1 MWSQFPRVLAICIA
15 SVALAA
21 CGDGGGSGGR
31 LAPPANLSYTSPVQ
45 AMAEEALVPLMPAV
59 TGSVAS
65 YSVSPALPAGLTIN
79 PVTGVI
85 SGTPAAASAATSFTI
100 TASNSA
106 GSTSF
111 LWQLTV
117 LPPPPVTANAGTPQ
131 SVSAGSFVTL
141 DGSASRTRVG
151 GSLAYKWELTS
162 MPSGSVAAL
171 ASPSS
176 VKPIFLA
183 DLLGTYTASL
193 TVSDGAYRSTA
204 SSVTVTVTAP
214 EPRVPPPTAADSM
227 PVSEC
232 QQITKP
238 GNYVLTRD
246 LSDSSKPDWRYE
258 CIAIHDTNNVVLDC
272 GNHMLSGGI
281 PDGQLRP
288 TVLGIRN
295 VQGFSVIKCRLHIEW
310 IQVVDSANGRFT
322 DNTFTNVERDVH
334 QAHLV
339 FDRDRDM
346 LVAHNTFTGVS
357 VSQNFGDS
365 MTVSNN
371 RFALEPGVTYITW
384 FIDSHYATRT
394 RILANVMDG
403 GWHGPQTSWY
413 GADNGVL
420 LGDATDALVQNNTI
434 ANVFGAAI
442 EWTGTL
448 RSSTIAANYIVNA
461 GGGGF
466 GAWYWNSSAGSRFQ
480 QNIVDDTPLMFSFYR
495 IYGLRAA
502 GDECPHC
509 IPPGTW
515 PADTAVMFR
524 DNVFD
529 GNVLRN
535 VKPGAVAAGWLPVFD
550 QLGYVG
556 TVSDHIGER
565 VPTAEEFEFVNN
577 TFRNNVFDTTLDA
590 PLFGYK
596 PVVPGMIVDGGSNVC
611 RQPATPD
618 YPLKCIF

>member
-1 MWSQFPRVLAICIA
+1 MWPQLPRVVAILIA

-21 CGDGGGSGGR
+21 CGGGSDSGDR
-31 LAPPANLSYTSPVQ
+31 MAPPSSLSYTSPVQ
-45 AMAEEALVPLMPAV
+45 ATAEEALVPLMPTV
-59 TGSVAS
+59 TGSVAL
-65 YSVSPALPAGLTIN
+65 YSVSPALPAGLTIS

-85 SGTPAAASAATSFTI
+85 SGTPTTASAATTFTI

-111 LWQLTV
+111 VWQLTV
-117 LPPPPVTANAGTPQ
+117 LPPPPVTANAGTSQ

-162 MPSGSVAAL
+162 MPSGSAAAF

-183 DLLGTYTASL
+183 DLHGTYTASL

-204 SSVTVTVTAP
+204 SNVSVTVTAP
-214 EPRVPPPTAADSM
+214 VPRVPPPTAADTVPISQ
-227 PVSEC
+227 C
-232 QQITKP
+232 QAITKP
-238 GNYVLTRD
+238 GNYLLTRD
-246 LSDSSKPDWRYE
+246 LSVPDGAYE
-258 CIAIHDTNNVVLDC
+258 CITIHDTTNAVLDC

-281 PDGQLRP
+281 PDGQFRIRALS
-288 TVLGIRN
+288 IRN

-310 IQVVDSANGRFT
+310 IQVDDSANGRFT

-339 FDRDRDM
+339 FLRGQDM
-346 LVAHNTFTGVS
+346 LVAYNTFVGVT

-365 MTVSNN
+365 MTVTNN
-371 RFALEPGVTYITW
+371 RFALEPGVTYLTW
-384 FIDSHYATRT
+384 FVDSHFATRT
-394 RILANVMDG
+394 RIVANAMDG
-403 GWHGPQTSWY
+403 GWHGPQGSRY

-461 GGGGF
+461 GDGGF
-466 GAWYWNSSAGSRFQ
+466 GAWYWNSSVGSRFQ
-480 QNIVDDTPLMFSFYR
+480 QNIVDDAPLMFNFYR

-502 GDECPHC
+502 GHECSPC
-509 IPPGTW
+509 EPPGTW

-535 VKPGAVAAGWLPVFD
+535 VMPGAVAAGWLPVFN
-550 QLGYVG
+550 QLGYLG
-556 TVSDHIGER
+556 SVSGYIGER

-577 TFRNNVFDTTLDA
+577 TFRNNVFDMTLDA
-590 PLFGYK
+590 PLFGYN
-596 PVVPGMIVDGGSNVC
+596 PVVPGMIVDGGFNVC

-618 YPLKCIF
+618 YPLKCTL

>member
-1 MWSQFPRVLAICIA
+1 
-15 SVALAA
+15 
-21 CGDGGGSGGR
+21 
-31 LAPPANLSYTSPVQ
+31 
-45 AMAEEALVPLMPAV
+45 MAEEALVPLTPAV

-65 YSVSPALPAGLTIN
+65 YAVSPALLAGLTIN

-117 LPPPPVTANAGTPQ
+117 LPQPPATANAGTPQ

-141 DGSASRTRVG
+141 DGSASRTRAG

-183 DLLGTYTASL
+183 DLLGTYIASL

-204 SSVTVTVTAP
+204 SNVSVTVTAP
-214 EPRVPPPTAADSM
+214 EPRVPPPTAVDSV
-227 PVSEC
+227 PVSQC
-232 QQITKP
+232 QEITKP

-246 LSDSSKPDWRYE
+246 LSDLSAPEGQYE
-258 CIAIHDTNNVVLDC
+258 CISIRDTANVVLDC
-272 GNHMLSGGI
+272 GNHMLSGGV
-281 PDGQLRP
+281 PDRQGSNTALR
-288 TVLGIRN
+288 IRN
-295 VQGFSVIKCRLHIEW
+295 VQGFSVIKCRLHIEYAW
-310 IQVVDSANGRFT
+310 VEDSSNGRFT
-322 DNTFTNVERDVH
+322 DNTFTNVERDFQ

-339 FDRDRDM
+339 FLRSRDM
-346 LVAHNTFTGVS
+346 LVAHNTFVGVT

-371 RFALEPGVTYITW
+371 RFALEPGVTYLTW
-384 FIDSHYATRT
+384 FVDSHFATRT
-394 RILANVMDG
+394 RIVANAMDG
-403 GWHGPQTSWY
+403 GWHGPQGSRY

-466 GAWYWNSSAGSRFQ
+466 GAWYWNSSAGSQFQ
-480 QNIVDDTPLMFSFYR
+480 QNIIDDTPLMFHFFR
-495 IYGLRAA
+495 HYGLRAA
-502 GDECPHC
+502 GDECQPC

-535 VKPGAVAAGWLPVFD
+535 AKPGAGAPGLLPVFD
-550 QLGYVG
+550 QLGYDG

-565 VPTAEEFEFVNN
+565 VPTAEEFELVNN
-577 TFRNNVFDTTLDA
+577 TFRNNVFDATLGA
-590 PLFGYK
+590 PFFGSN

-611 RQPATPD
+611 RQPANPD